1 MGVLLGY
8 RLFQL
13 LMLPLL
19 GAAASAAAAPPGCRT
34 RCGEVDVPYPF
45 GIGHN
50 CAMEGFSLDCNT
62 TDDGL
67 EKLFVFNVEIT
78 NISLPLGQARMLSEI
93 SWQCYNVSDNSI
105 DYYVWYLNFTDTPYR
120 FSDDLNKFTVIGC
133 DTLAY
138 FGGWKRPDTY
148 WSGCGSV
155 CHNEVSL
162 VNSSCSDIGCCQT
175 AIPKDLAYYEV
186 QFASNFNSSSIWN
199 FSPCS
204 YAVFNGKAPLV
215 VDWAIGNETCQ
226 VAQRNITSY
235 ACISE
240 HSECLNSSNGP
251 GYLCNCSSGYHGNPY
266 VAQGCQ
272 DINECDDKDRYP
284 CLGICKNTV
293 GSYDCSCPPGTHG
306 NPFNGNCTADQKLS
320 LPVKVIIGKT
330 PFTLT
335 CFFYRALTGRGNK
348 FCVCQLSLWGLSISF
363 KVLSLRIVN
372 FSHEFRPFS
381 RETSFLSTKKTSL
394 SNVCVSSPPG
404 KSNLCDFIIRKEE
417 HKIVRARSGSG
428 LIFLLISGMC
438 IYVIFQRRK
447 FIKIK
452 ERYFRE
458 HGGWIL
464 LEEIKAK
471 ERYFREQGLAF
482 KIFAKEEL
490 EKATEKYDQ
499 NRVLGRG
506 GHGTVYKGDLEDSR
520 VINHKNIVKLLGCCL
535 EVEVPMLV
543 YEFVSNGTLFQL
555 IHDNNSASPFSLATR
570 LRIAHES
577 AEALAYLHSSAS
589 PPIIHGD
596 VKSSNI
602 LLDEN
607 YTAKVSDFGASKLV
621 PKDED
626 QFATLPIYFEASEED
641 RSLASCFILATKENR
656 LMEILDDQVRNE
668 GDTELI
674 QEMSELA
681 KQCLKFTGEERPT
694 MKQVAEELDRL
705 RKFKQHPWV
714 PQNLEEI
721 ESLLKASQGRHPSS
735 RSFVPARPLGAS
747 RENLAA
753 ATGCLPSLRNGFSNV
768 SLPSSSSVP
777 LASLQVSLVNS
788 SCSGIGCCQTSIP
801 KDLTYYEVWFDSN
814 FNSSSIWNFSDCS
827 YAVFNS
833 KAPLVVDWAIGNE
846 TCEVAQRDT
855 TSYACISEHSECL
868 NSSNG
873 PGYLCNCSSGYHGNP
888 YVAHGCQGL

>member
-1 MGVLLGY
+1 M
-8 RLFQL
+8 
-13 LMLPLL
+13 
-19 GAAASAAAAPPGCRT
+19 GAAASAAAALPGCRT

-45 GIGHN
+45 GFGPN
-50 CAMEGFSLDCNT
+50 CSREGFSLDCNT

-78 NISLPLGQARMLSEI
+78 NISLPLGQARMLNEI
-93 SWQCYNVSDNSI
+93 SWQCYNASTNSI
-105 DYYVWYLNFTDTPYR
+105 DYSTWFLNLTNTPYR
-120 FSDDLNKFTVIGC
+120 FSDVHNKFTVIGC

-138 FGGWKRPDTY
+138 IGDFERADSY
-148 WSGCGSV
+148 QSGCVSV

-162 VNSSCSDIGCCQT
+162 VNSSCSGIGCCQT
-175 AIPKDLAYYEV
+175 SIPKDLTYYEV
-186 QFASNFNSSSIWN
+186 LFDRNFNSSSTSN
-199 FSPCS
+199 FSDCS
-204 YAVFNGKAPLV
+204 YAVLLEANQFEFLTSYITTNQFLSNRNCKAPLV
-215 VDWAIGNETCQ
+215 VDWAIRNETCEE
-226 VAQRNITSY
+226 AQRNITSY

-266 VAQGCQ
+266 VHRGCQ

-284 CLGICKNTV
+284 CFGICKNTV

-306 NPFNGNCTADQKLS
+306 NPLNGNCTADQKLS
-320 LPVKVIIGKT
+320 SPVKLIIG
-330 PFTLT
+330 
-335 CFFYRALTGRGNK
+335 
-348 FCVCQLSLWGLSISF
+348 
-363 KVLSLRIVN
+363 
-372 FSHEFRPFS
+372 
-381 RETSFLSTKKTSL
+381 
-394 SNVCVSSPPG
+394 
-404 KSNLCDFIIRKEE
+404 
-417 HKIVRARSGSG
+417 SGSG

-438 IYVIFQRRK
+438 ICVIFQRRK
-447 FIKIK
+447 FVKIK

-482 KIFAKEEL
+482 KIFVEEEL
-490 EKATEKYDQ
+490 EKATDKYDK

-506 GHGTVYKGDLEDSR
+506 GQGTVYKGVLEDSR
-520 VINHKNIVKLLGCCL
+520 VVAVKKPKIIDESQKNEFGKELLILSQINHKNIVKLLGCCL

-555 IHDNNSASPFSLATR
+555 IHDNNRASTFSLATR

-626 QFATLPIYFEASEED
+626 QFATLVQGTCGYLDPEYLQTCQLTEKSDVYSFGVVLLELMTRKKPIYFEASEDE

-681 KQCLKFTGEERPT
+681 KQCLKFMGEERPT

-705 RKFKQHPWV
+705 RKFNQHPWV
-714 PQNLEEI
+714 PQNTEES
-721 ESLLKASQGRHPSS
+721 ESLLSQPS
-735 RSFVPARPLGAS
+735 VDH
-747 RENLAA
+747 E
-753 ATGCLPSLRNGFSNV
+753 
-768 SLPSSSSVP
+768 
-777 LASLQVSLVNS
+777 
-788 SCSGIGCCQTSIP
+788 
-801 KDLTYYEVWFDSN
+801 TYYHG
-814 FNSSSIWNFSDCS
+814 I
-827 YAVFNS
+827 
-833 KAPLVVDWAIGNE
+833 E
-846 TCEVAQRDT
+846 TT
-855 TSYACISEHSECL
+855 TSY
-868 NSSNG
+868 
-873 PGYLCNCSSGYHGNP
+873 NP
-888 YVAHGCQGL
+888 EKRLGLDIEYGR

>member
-1 MGVLLGY
+1 M
-8 RLFQL
+8 
-13 LMLPLL
+13 M
-19 GAAASAAAAPPGCRT
+19 ASRN
-34 RCGEVDVPYPF
+34 F
-45 GIGHN
+45 
-50 CAMEGFSLDCNT
+50 FSS
-62 TDDGL
+62 
-67 EKLFVFNVEIT
+67 VVEIT
-78 NISLPLGQARMLSEI
+78 DISLPLGQARMLNEI
-93 SWQCYNVSDNSI
+93 SWQCYNAITNSI
-105 DYYVWYLNFTDTPYR
+105 NYRTWFLNLTNTPYR

-138 FGGWKRPDTY
+138 IGGWKRHDTY

-175 AIPKDLAYYEV
+175 AILKDLTYYEV
-186 QFASNFNSSSIWN
+186 LFDSNFNSSRTWN
-199 FSPCS
+199 FSKCS
-204 YAVFNGKAPLV
+204 YAVLLEANQFEFRTSYITTNQFLSNSSKAPLE
-215 VDWAIGNETCQ
+215 VDWAIRNETCEE
-226 VAQRNITSY
+226 AQRDITSY

-251 GYLCNCSSGYHGNPY
+251 GYLCNCSSGYQGNPY
-266 VAQGCQ
+266 VARGCQ

-306 NPFNGNCTADQKLS
+306 NPLNGNCTADQKVS

-335 CFFYRALTGRGNK
+335 CFFVARMSMFREIILIKRELKRLFFMNTGR
-348 FCVCQLSLWGLSISF
+348 I
-363 KVLSLRIVN
+363 VLSLRIVN

-381 RETSFLSTKKTSL
+381 RDTSFLSTKKTSL

-404 KSNLCDFIIRKEE
+404 KSNLCDFIIRKTE
-417 HKIVRARSGSG
+417 HKIVRARTGSG

-482 KIFAKEEL
+482 KIFVEEEL
-490 EKATEKYDQ
+490 EKATEKYDK
-499 NRVLGRG
+499 NRVLGKG

-555 IHDNNSASPFSLATR
+555 IHDNNRASPFCLATR

-626 QFATLPIYFEASEED
+626 QFATLPIYFEASEEE

-656 LMEILDDQVRNE
+656 LTEILDDQVRNE

-674 QEMSELA
+674 QEMCELA
-681 KQCLKFTGEERPT
+681 KQCLNFSGEERPT

-714 PQNLEEI
+714 PQNTEEI
-721 ESLLKASQGRHPSS
+721 ESLLTASQGRHPSL
-735 RSFVPARPLGAS
+735 RSFVPARTLGAS

-753 ATGCLPSLRNGFSNV
+753 ANGFLPSLRNAFSNL
-768 SLPSSSSVP
+768 SPPSSSSLP
-777 LASLQVSLVNS
+777 LASLQVNLVNS
-788 SCSGIGCCQTSIP
+788 SCSGIGCCRASSIP
-801 KDLTYYEVWFDSN
+801 KDLAFYEVWFDSN
-814 FNSSSIWNFSDCS
+814 FSSSSIWNFGRCS
-827 YAVFNS
+827 YAVFSS
-833 KAPLVVDWAIGNE
+833 KAPLVVDW
-846 TCEVAQRDT
+846 
-855 TSYACISEHSECL
+855 
-868 NSSNG
+868 
-873 PGYLCNCSSGYHGNP
+873 
-888 YVAHGCQGL
+888 

>member
-1 MGVLLGY
+1 MLGY
-8 RLFQL
+8 RLFLL
-13 LMLPLL
+13 LMLPLV

-34 RCGEVDVPYPF
+34 RCGEIDVPYPF
-45 GIGHN
+45 GIGSN
-50 CAMEGFSLDCNT
+50 CSREGFSLDCNT

-67 EKLFVFNVEIT
+67 EKLFVSNVEIT
-78 NISLPLGQARMLSEI
+78 NISLPLGQARMLNEI
-93 SWQCYNVSDNSI
+93 SWQCYNVSSKSLESSR
-105 DYYVWYLNFTDTPYR
+105 WSLNFTNRPYR

-138 FGGWKRPDTY
+138 IGGWKRHDTY

-175 AIPKDLAYYEV
+175 AILKDLTYYEV
-186 QFASNFNSSSIWN
+186 QFASNFNSSSTWN
-199 FSPCS
+199 FSKCS
-204 YAVFNGKAPLV
+204 YAVLLEANQFEFRTSYITTNQFLSNSSKAPLV
-215 VDWAIGNETCQ
+215 VDWAIRNETCEE
-226 VAQRNITSY
+226 AQRDITSY

-266 VAQGCQ
+266 VARGCQ

-306 NPFNGNCTADQKLS
+306 NPLNGNCTADQKLS
-320 LPVKVIIGKT
+320 SPVKVIIGT
-330 PFTLT
+330 
-335 CFFYRALTGRGNK
+335 
-348 FCVCQLSLWGLSISF
+348 
-363 KVLSLRIVN
+363 
-372 FSHEFRPFS
+372 
-381 RETSFLSTKKTSL
+381 
-394 SNVCVSSPPG
+394 
-404 KSNLCDFIIRKEE
+404 
-417 HKIVRARSGSG
+417 GSG

-520 VINHKNIVKLLGCCL
+520 VVAVKKPKIIDESQKNEFGKELLILSQINHKNIVKLLGCCL

-555 IHDNNSASPFSLATR
+555 IHDNNRASPFSLATR

-577 AEALAYLHSSAS
+577 AEALAYMHSSAS

-626 QFATLPIYFEASEED
+626 QFATLVQGTCGYLDPEYLQTCQLTEKSDVYSFGVVLLELMTRKKPIYFEASEED

-721 ESLLKASQGRHPSS
+721 ESLLSQPS
-735 RSFVPARPLGAS
+735 VDH
-747 RENLAA
+747 E
-753 ATGCLPSLRNGFSNV
+753 
-768 SLPSSSSVP
+768 
-777 LASLQVSLVNS
+777 
-788 SCSGIGCCQTSIP
+788 
-801 KDLTYYEVWFDSN
+801 TYYHG
-814 FNSSSIWNFSDCS
+814 I
-827 YAVFNS
+827 
-833 KAPLVVDWAIGNE
+833 E
-846 TCEVAQRDT
+846 TT
-855 TSYACISEHSECL
+855 TSY
-868 NSSNG
+868 
-873 PGYLCNCSSGYHGNP
+873 NP
-888 YVAHGCQGL
+888 EKRLGLDIEYGR

>member
-13 LMLPLL
+13 LMLPLV
-19 GAAASAAAAPPGCRT
+19 GATASAAAAPPGCRR

-45 GIGHN
+45 GIDPN
-50 CAMEGFSLDCNT
+50 CSREGFSLDCNKM
-62 TDDGL
+62 DGH
-67 EKLFVFNVEIT
+67 EKLFLSNVEIT

-93 SWQCYNVSDNSI
+93 SWQCYNVSNNSR
-105 DYYVWYLNFTDTPYR
+105 YGYVWSLDFTNRPYR
-120 FSDDLNKFTVIGC
+120 FSDVHNKFTVIGC

-138 FGGWKRPDTY
+138 IGGWKRNDTY

-175 AIPKDLAYYEV
+175 AIPNDLTYYEV
-186 QFASNFNSSSIWN
+186 LFDSNFNSSSTWN
-199 FSPCS
+199 FSDCS
-204 YAVFNGKAPLV
+204 YAVLLEANQFEFRTSYITTNQFLSNSSMAPMV
-215 VDWAIGNETCQ
+215 VDWAIRNETCE
-226 VAQRNITSY
+226 VAQRDITSY

-251 GYLCNCSSGYHGNPY
+251 GYLCNCSRGYQGNPY

-284 CLGICKNTV
+284 CLGICQNTV

-306 NPFNGNCTADQKLS
+306 NPLNANCTADQKLS
-320 LPVKVIIGKT
+320 SPVKVIIGKT

-335 CFFYRALTGRGNK
+335 CFFVARMSMFREIILIKRELKHIFFMDTGG
-348 FCVCQLSLWGLSISF
+348 
-363 KVLSLRIVN
+363 
-372 FSHEFRPFS
+372 EF
-381 RETSFLSTKKTSL
+381 
-394 SNVCVSSPPG
+394 
-404 KSNLCDFIIRKEE
+404 
-417 HKIVRARSGSG
+417 GSG

-482 KIFAKEEL
+482 KIFVKEEL

-520 VINHKNIVKLLGCCL
+520 VVAIKKPKIIDESQKNEFGKELLILSQINHKNIVKLLGCCL

-543 YEFVSNGTLFQL
+543 YEFISNGTLFQL
-555 IHDNNSASPFSLATR
+555 IHDNNRASPFSLATR

-626 QFATLPIYFEASEED
+626 QFATLVQGTCGYLDPEYLQTCQLTEKSDVYSFGVVLLELMTRKKPIYFEASEDE

-674 QEMSELA
+674 QEMSELV
-681 KQCLKFTGEERPT
+681 KQCLKFMGEERPT

-714 PQNLEEI
+714 PQNTEEI
-721 ESLLKASQGRHPSS
+721 ESLLSQPS
-735 RSFVPARPLGAS
+735 VDH
-747 RENLAA
+747 E
-753 ATGCLPSLRNGFSNV
+753 
-768 SLPSSSSVP
+768 
-777 LASLQVSLVNS
+777 
-788 SCSGIGCCQTSIP
+788 
-801 KDLTYYEVWFDSN
+801 TYY
-814 FNSSSIWNFSDCS
+814 
-827 YAVFNS
+827 
-833 KAPLVVDWAIGNE
+833 
-846 TCEVAQRDT
+846 
-855 TSYACISEHSECL
+855 H
-868 NSSNG
+868 
-873 PGYLCNCSSGYHGNP
+873 
-888 YVAHGCQGL
+888 

>member
-13 LMLPLL
+13 LMLPLV
-19 GAAASAAAAPPGCRT
+19 GAAASAAAAPKGCRT

-45 GIGHN
+45 GIDPN
-50 CAMEGFSLDCNT
+50 CSREGFSLNCSRTAEDH
-62 TDDGL
+62 
-67 EKLFVFNVEIT
+67 EKLFVLNVEIV
-78 NISLPLGQARMLSEI
+78 NISLPLGHARMLGEI
-93 SWQCYNVSDNSI
+93 SWQCYSARTNSTDNRTWSL
-105 DYYVWYLNFTDTPYR
+105 DFADKPYR

-138 FGGWKRPDTY
+138 IRGLKGNGSYR
-148 WSGCGSV
+148 SGCVSS
-155 CHNEVSL
+155 CQNEVSL
-162 VNSSCSDIGCCQT
+162 DNRSSCSGIGCCQT
-175 AIPKDLAYYEV
+175 SIPKDLTYYEV
-186 QFASNFNSSSIWN
+186 EFYSNFDSTSTWN
-199 FSPCS
+199 FSYCS
-204 YAVFNGKAPLV
+204 YAVLLEANQFEFQASYITMTNFWSNRNSTVPLV
-215 VDWAIGNETCQ
+215 VDWAIGNETCE
-226 VAQRNITSY
+226 VAQRDITSY

-266 VAQGCQ
+266 VAHGCQ
-272 DINECDDKDRYP
+272 DIDECSDKYRYP
-284 CLGICKNTV
+284 CHGICQNLP
-293 GSYDCSCPPGTHG
+293 GNYSCFCPRGTYG
-306 NPFNGNCTADQKLS
+306 DAFTGTCTHTQHQKLPS
-320 LPVKVIIGKT
+320 
-330 PFTLT
+330 
-335 CFFYRALTGRGNK
+335 
-348 FCVCQLSLWGLSISF
+348 
-363 KVLSLRIVN
+363 
-372 FSHEFRPFS
+372 
-381 RETSFLSTKKTSL
+381 STKVAIGT
-394 SNVCVSSPPG
+394 
-404 KSNLCDFIIRKEE
+404 
-417 HKIVRARSGSG
+417 GSG

-438 IYVIFQRRK
+438 IYVILQRRK
-447 FIKIK
+447 LIKIK

-471 ERYFREQGLAF
+471 ERSFREQGLAF

-506 GHGTVYKGDLEDSR
+506 GHGIVYKGDLEDSR
-520 VINHKNIVKLLGCCL
+520 VVAIKKPKIIDESQKNEFGKELLILSQINHKNIVKLLGCCL

-555 IHDNNSASPFSLATR
+555 IHDNNRASPFSLATR

-577 AEALAYLHSSAS
+577 AEALAYMHSSAS

-602 LLDEN
+602 LLDET

-626 QFATLPIYFEASEED
+626 QFATLVQGTCGYLDPEYLQTCQLTEKSDVYSFGVVLLELMTRKKPIYFEASEED

-674 QEMSELA
+674 REMSELA

-721 ESLLKASQGRHPSS
+721 ESLLSQPS
-735 RSFVPARPLGAS
+735 VDH
-747 RENLAA
+747 E
-753 ATGCLPSLRNGFSNV
+753 
-768 SLPSSSSVP
+768 
-777 LASLQVSLVNS
+777 
-788 SCSGIGCCQTSIP
+788 
-801 KDLTYYEVWFDSN
+801 TYYHG
-814 FNSSSIWNFSDCS
+814 I
-827 YAVFNS
+827 
-833 KAPLVVDWAIGNE
+833 E
-846 TCEVAQRDT
+846 TT
-855 TSYACISEHSECL
+855 TSY
-868 NSSNG
+868 
-873 PGYLCNCSSGYHGNP
+873 NP
-888 YVAHGCQGL
+888 EKRLGLDIEYGR

>member
-13 LMLPLL
+13 LMLPLVC
-19 GAAASAAAAPPGCRT
+19 AAASAAAAPPGCRR

-50 CAMEGFSLDCNT
+50 CAMEGFLLDCNT

-78 NISLPLGQARMLSEI
+78 NISLPLGQARMLNEI
-93 SWQCYNVSDNSI
+93 SWQCYNGSNKSTNYSD
-105 DYYVWYLNFTDTPYR
+105 WYLNFVGTPYR
-120 FSDDLNKFTVIGC
+120 FSDVHNKFTVIGC
-133 DTLAY
+133 ETLAY
-138 FGGWKRPDTY
+138 IGGRERNDSF
-148 WSGCGSV
+148 WSGCVSV
-155 CHNEVSL
+155 CYNEESL
-162 VNSSCSDIGCCQT
+162 VNNSCSGIGCCQT

-251 GYLCNCSSGYHGNPY
+251 GYLCSCSSGYHGNPY

-272 DINECDDKDRYP
+272 DIDECSDNDQNP
-284 CLGICKNTV
+284 CHGICQNLP
-293 GSYDCSCPPGTHG
+293 GNFSCFCPRGTYG
-306 NPFNGNCTADQKLS
+306 DAFTGTCTHTQHQKLPSSAKVAIGRS
-320 LPVKVIIGKT
+320 LFSTTAIGREQKT
-330 PFTLT
+330 S
-335 CFFYRALTGRGNK
+335 NK
-348 FCVCQLSLWGLSISF
+348 SPYLSLFLN
-363 KVLSLRIVN
+363 VLN
-372 FSHEFRPFS
+372 FYFLFFNFNNEFRPLAS
-381 RETSFLSTKKTSL
+381 SKKVLKTS
-394 SNVCVSSPPG
+394 CVSSHPG
-404 KSNLCDFIIRKEE
+404 KSNLCI
-417 HKIVRARSGSG
+417 GSG

-438 IYVIFQRRK
+438 IYVILQRRK
-447 FIKIK
+447 LIKIK

-490 EKATEKYDQ
+490 EKATEKYDK

-555 IHDNNSASPFSLATR
+555 IHDNNRASPFSLATR

-626 QFATLPIYFEASEED
+626 QFATLPIYFEASEDE

-681 KQCLKFTGEERPT
+681 KQCLKFIGEERPT
-694 MKQVAEELDRL
+694 MKEVAEELDRL

-714 PQNLEEI
+714 PQNTEEI
-721 ESLLKASQGRHPSS
+721 ESLLKASQGRHPSL

-753 ATGCLPSLRNGFSNV
+753 ANGFLPSLRNAFSNL
-768 SLPSSSSVP
+768 SPPSSSSVP

-827 YAVFNS
+827 YAVLLEANRFEFLTSYITTYQFWNNNNG

-846 TCEVAQRDT
+846 TCEVAQRNT
-855 TSYACISEHSECL
+855 TSYACISEHSKCL

>member
-1 MGVLLGY
+1 
-8 RLFQL
+8 
-13 LMLPLL
+13 MLPLVC
-19 GAAASAAAAPPGCRT
+19 AAASAAAAPPGCRR

-78 NISLPLGQARMLSEI
+78 NISLPLGQARMLNNI
-93 SWQCYNVSDNSI
+93 SWQCYNVSNNST
-105 DYYVWYLNFTDTPYR
+105 YSNTWRLNFVDTPYR
-120 FSDDLNKFTVIGC
+120 FSDVHNKFTVIGC

-138 FGGWKRPDTY
+138 IGGLERNDGF
-148 WSGCGSV
+148 WSGCVSL
-155 CHNEVSL
+155 CYNEASL
-162 VNSSCSDIGCCQT
+162 VNGSCSDIGCCQT
-175 AIPKDLAYYEV
+175 AIPKDLTYYEV
-186 QFASNFNSSSIWN
+186 SFDSNFNSSSIWN
-199 FSPCS
+199 FSDCS
-204 YAVFNGKAPLV
+204 YAVLLEANRFEFLTSYITTTQFWYNNNGKAPLV
-215 VDWAIGNETCQ
+215 VDWAIGNETCE

-240 HSECLNSSNGP
+240 HSKCLNSSNGP

-266 VAQGCQ
+266 VAHGCK
-272 DINECDDKDRYP
+272 DIDECSDKDQNP
-284 CLGICKNTV
+284 CHGICQNLP
-293 GSYDCSCPPGTHG
+293 GSYNCFCPRGTYG
-306 NPFNGNCTADQKLS
+306 DAFNGTCTQHQKLPS
-320 LPVKVIIGKT
+320 SAKVAIGKSLFST
-330 PFTLT
+330 VTFDAKT
-335 CFFYRALTGRGNK
+335 FVINK
-348 FCVCQLSLWGLSISF
+348 SPYLSLFLN
-363 KVLSLRIVN
+363 VLN
-372 FSHEFRPFS
+372 FYFLFFNFNNEFRPLAS
-381 RETSFLSTKKTSL
+381 SKKVLKTS
-394 SNVCVSSPPG
+394 CVSSSPPG
-404 KSNLCDFIIRKEE
+404 KSNLCT
-417 HKIVRARSGSG
+417 GSG

-438 IYVIFQRRK
+438 IYVILQRRK
-447 FIKIK
+447 LIKIK

-471 ERYFREQGLAF
+471 ERSFREQGLAF

-555 IHDNNSASPFSLATR
+555 IHDNNRASPFSLATR

-577 AEALAYLHSSAS
+577 AEALAYMHSSAS

-602 LLDEN
+602 LLDET

-668 GDTELI
+668 RDTELI

-705 RKFKQHPWV
+705 RKFKQ
-714 PQNLEEI
+714 
-721 ESLLKASQGRHPSS
+721 
-735 RSFVPARPLGAS
+735 
-747 RENLAA
+747 
-753 ATGCLPSLRNGFSNV
+753 
-768 SLPSSSSVP
+768 
-777 LASLQVSLVNS
+777 
-788 SCSGIGCCQTSIP
+788 
-801 KDLTYYEVWFDSN
+801 
-814 FNSSSIWNFSDCS
+814 
-827 YAVFNS
+827 
-833 KAPLVVDWAIGNE
+833 
-846 TCEVAQRDT
+846 
-855 TSYACISEHSECL
+855 
-868 NSSNG
+868 
-873 PGYLCNCSSGYHGNP
+873 
-888 YVAHGCQGL
+888 

>member
-13 LMLPLL
+13 LMLPLV
-19 GAAASAAAAPPGCRT
+19 GAAASAAAAPPGCRR

-45 GIGHN
+45 GIDPN
-50 CAMEGFSLDCNT
+50 CSMEGFSLDCNT

-67 EKLFVFNVEIT
+67 EKLFFSNVEIT

-93 SWQCYNVSDNSI
+93 SWQCYNVSNNSI
-105 DYYVWYLNFTDTPYR
+105 DGYVWSLDFTNTPYR

-138 FGGWKRPDTY
+138 IGGWKRHDTY

-175 AIPKDLAYYEV
+175 AILKDLTYYEV
-186 QFASNFNSSSIWN
+186 LFDSTFNSSSTWN
-199 FSPCS
+199 FSECS
-204 YAVFNGKAPLV
+204 YAVFKAPLV
-215 VDWAIGNETCQ
+215 VDWAIRNETCEE
-226 VAQRNITSY
+226 AQRDITSY

-240 HSECLNSSNGP
+240 HSECLTSSNGP
-251 GYLCNCSSGYHGNPY
+251 GYLCNCSSGYQGNPY
-266 VAQGCQ
+266 VPHGCQ
-272 DINECDDKDRYP
+272 DINECDYKDRYP
-284 CLGICKNTV
+284 CLGICQNTV

-306 NPFNGNCTADQKLS
+306 NPLNANCTADQKLS
-320 LPVKVIIGKT
+320 SPVKVIIGKT

-335 CFFYRALTGRGNK
+335 CFFFVFVSSIK
-348 FCVCQLSLWGLSISF
+348 FPLIFLFIYFPFLISLHRSD
-363 KVLSLRIVN
+363 VN

-381 RETSFLSTKKTSL
+381 RDTSFLSTKKNSL
-394 SNVCVSSPPG
+394 SNFCVSSPPW
-404 KSNLCDFIIRKEE
+404 KSNLCDFIIRKAE

-471 ERYFREQGLAF
+471 ERHFREQGLAF

-490 EKATEKYDQ
+490 EKATEKYDK

-506 GHGTVYKGDLEDSR
+506 GNGTVYKGDLEDSR

-555 IHDNNSASPFSLATR
+555 IHDNNRASPFSLATR

-626 QFATLPIYFEASEED
+626 QFATLPIYFEASEDE
-641 RSLASCFILATKENR
+641 RASHR
-656 LMEILDDQVRNE
+656 VYSGHE
-668 GDTELI
+668 GE
-674 QEMSELA
+674 
-681 KQCLKFTGEERPT
+681 PT
-694 MKQVAEELDRL
+694 YGD
-705 RKFKQHPWV
+705 
-714 PQNLEEI
+714 
-721 ESLLKASQGRHPSS
+721 
-735 RSFVPARPLGAS
+735 LG
-747 RENLAA
+747 
-753 ATGCLPSLRNGFSNV
+753 
-768 SLPSSSSVP
+768 
-777 LASLQVSLVNS
+777 
-788 SCSGIGCCQTSIP
+788 
-801 KDLTYYEVWFDSN
+801 
-814 FNSSSIWNFSDCS
+814 
-827 YAVFNS
+827 
-833 KAPLVVDWAIGNE
+833 
-846 TCEVAQRDT
+846 
-855 TSYACISEHSECL
+855 
-868 NSSNG
+868 
-873 PGYLCNCSSGYHGNP
+873 
-888 YVAHGCQGL
+888 

>member
-13 LMLPLL
+13 LMLPLV

-67 EKLFVFNVEIT
+67 EKLFFSNVEIT
-78 NISLPLGQARMLSEI
+78 NISLPLGQARMLNEI
-93 SWQCYNVSDNSI
+93 SWQCYNVSNNSL
-105 DYYVWYLNFTDTPYR
+105 DYNFWSLNLVGTPYR
-120 FSDDLNKFTVIGC
+120 FSDVHNRFTVIGC
-133 DTLAY
+133 ETLAY
-138 FGGWKRPDTY
+138 IGDFQSADSY
-148 WSGCGSV
+148 QSGCVSV
-155 CHNEVSL
+155 CHNEASL
-162 VNSSCSDIGCCQT
+162 VNSSCSGIGCCQT
-175 AIPKDLAYYEV
+175 SIPKDLTYYEV
-186 QFASNFNSSSIWN
+186 WFDSNFNSSSIWN
-199 FSPCS
+199 FSDCS
-204 YAVFNGKAPLV
+204 YAVLLEANQFEFLTSYITTNQFLSNSNSKAPLV
-215 VDWAIGNETCQ
+215 VDWAIGNETCE
-226 VAQRNITSY
+226 VAQRDTTSY

-266 VAQGCQ
+266 VAHGCQ
-272 DINECDDKDRYP
+272 DIDECSDKDQNP
-284 CLGICKNTV
+284 CHGICQNLP
-293 GSYDCSCPPGTHG
+293 GSYNCFCPRGTYG
-306 NPFNGNCTADQKLS
+306 DAFNGTCTQHQKLPS
-320 LPVKVIIGKT
+320 SAKVAIG
-330 PFTLT
+330 
-335 CFFYRALTGRGNK
+335 
-348 FCVCQLSLWGLSISF
+348 I
-363 KVLSLRIVN
+363 
-372 FSHEFRPFS
+372 
-381 RETSFLSTKKTSL
+381 
-394 SNVCVSSPPG
+394 
-404 KSNLCDFIIRKEE
+404 
-417 HKIVRARSGSG
+417 GSG

-506 GHGTVYKGDLEDSR
+506 GHGTVYKGVLEDSR
-520 VINHKNIVKLLGCCL
+520 VVAIKKPKIIDESQKNEFGKELLILSQINHKNIVKLLGCCL

-626 QFATLPIYFEASEED
+626 QFATLVQGTCGYLDPEYLQTCQLTEKSDVYSFGVVLLELMTRKKPIYFEASEEE
-641 RSLASCFILATKENR
+641 RSLASSFILASKENR

-674 QEMSELA
+674 QEMTSLA
-681 KQCLKFTGEERPT
+681 KQCLNFRGEERPT

-705 RKFKQHPWV
+705 RKFKHPWV
-714 PQNLEEI
+714 PQNTEEI
-721 ESLLKASQGRHPSS
+721 ESLLSQPS
-735 RSFVPARPLGAS
+735 VDH
-747 RENLAA
+747 E
-753 ATGCLPSLRNGFSNV
+753 
-768 SLPSSSSVP
+768 
-777 LASLQVSLVNS
+777 
-788 SCSGIGCCQTSIP
+788 
-801 KDLTYYEVWFDSN
+801 TYYHG
-814 FNSSSIWNFSDCS
+814 I
-827 YAVFNS
+827 
-833 KAPLVVDWAIGNE
+833 E
-846 TCEVAQRDT
+846 TT
-855 TSYACISEHSECL
+855 TSY
-868 NSSNG
+868 
-873 PGYLCNCSSGYHGNP
+873 NP
-888 YVAHGCQGL
+888 EKRLALDIEYGR

>member
-1 MGVLLGY
+1 SITINVLYRLYAALSREAGAPCGLEFDPDAGDHDKVGGSLLPGEVLMIFRICWVMGHSSRIAKMSRNAKDPLVLPDMSHLLVFSCGVIAEEDEHIWRSDVSTVDKGVSAQKFQTWVLTTAPGLANCLPRYMGVLLGY

-13 LMLPLL
+13 LMLPLV
-19 GAAASAAAAPPGCRT
+19 GAAASAAAAPPGCRR

-45 GIGHN
+45 GIDPN
-50 CAMEGFSLDCNT
+50 CSMEGFSLDCNK
-62 TDDGL
+62 TDGH
-67 EKLFVFNVEIT
+67 EKLFFSNVEIT
-78 NISLPLGQARMLSEI
+78 DISLPLGQARMLNEI
-93 SWQCYNVSDNSI
+93 SWQCYNESDNSR
-105 DYYVWYLNFTDTPYR
+105 DLSEWSLNFTDTPYR
-120 FSDDLNKFTVIGC
+120 FSDVHNKFTVIGC

-138 FGGWKRPDTY
+138 IGDFERADSY
-148 WSGCGSV
+148 QSGCVSV

-162 VNSSCSDIGCCQT
+162 VNSSCSGIGCCQT
-175 AIPKDLAYYEV
+175 SIPKDLTYYEV
-186 QFASNFNSSSIWN
+186 WFDSNFNSSSVWN
-199 FSPCS
+199 FSDCS
-204 YAVFNGKAPLV
+204 YAVLLEANRFEFRTSYITTYQFWYNRNGSAPLV
-215 VDWAIGNETCQ
+215 VDWAIGNETCE
-226 VAQRNITSY
+226 VAQRDITSY

-272 DINECDDKDRYP
+272 DIDECSDKYRYP
-284 CLGICKNTV
+284 CHGICQNLP
-293 GSYDCSCPPGTHG
+293 GNYSCFCPRGTYG
-306 NPFNGNCTADQKLS
+306 DAFTGTCTHTQPQKLPSSAKVAIGRS
-320 LPVKVIIGKT
+320 LFST
-330 PFTLT
+330 MTF
-335 CFFYRALTGRGNK
+335 
-348 FCVCQLSLWGLSISF
+348 
-363 KVLSLRIVN
+363 VL
-372 FSHEFRPFS
+372 
-381 RETSFLSTKKTSL
+381 
-394 SNVCVSSPPG
+394 
-404 KSNLCDFIIRKEE
+404 D
-417 HKIVRARSGSG
+417 G

-506 GHGTVYKGDLEDSR
+506 GHGTVYKGVLEDSR
-520 VINHKNIVKLLGCCL
+520 VVAIKKPKIIDESQKNEFGKELLILSQINHKNIVKLLGCCL

-626 QFATLPIYFEASEED
+626 QFATLVQGTCGYLDPEYLQTCQLTDKSDVYSFGVVLLELMTRKKPIYFEASEEE
-641 RSLASCFILATKENR
+641 RSLVSSFILGMKENQ

-674 QEMSELA
+674 QEMCELA
-681 KQCLKFTGEERPT
+681 KQCLNFRGEERPT

-705 RKFKQHPWV
+705 RKFK
-714 PQNLEEI
+714 
-721 ESLLKASQGRHPSS
+721 
-735 RSFVPARPLGAS
+735 
-747 RENLAA
+747 
-753 ATGCLPSLRNGFSNV
+753 
-768 SLPSSSSVP
+768 
-777 LASLQVSLVNS
+777 
-788 SCSGIGCCQTSIP
+788 
-801 KDLTYYEVWFDSN
+801 
-814 FNSSSIWNFSDCS
+814 
-827 YAVFNS
+827 
-833 KAPLVVDWAIGNE
+833 
-846 TCEVAQRDT
+846 
-855 TSYACISEHSECL
+855 
-868 NSSNG
+868 
-873 PGYLCNCSSGYHGNP
+873 
-888 YVAHGCQGL
+888 

>member
-1 MGVLLGY
+1 MGVLLRY

-13 LMLPLL
+13 LMLPLV
-19 GAAASAAAAPPGCRT
+19 GAAASAAGPLPGCRT
-34 RCGEVDVPYPF
+34 RCGEIDVPYPF
-45 GIGHN
+45 GIGPN
-50 CAMEGFSLDCNT
+50 CSREGFSLDCNT

-78 NISLPLGQARMLSEI
+78 DISLPLGQTRMLNGI
-93 SWQCYNVSDNSI
+93 SWQCYNVSNNST
-105 DYYVWYLNFTDTPYR
+105 YSNTWHLNLVGTPYR
-120 FSDDLNKFTVIGC
+120 FSDVHNKFTVIGC
-133 DTLAY
+133 ETLAY
-138 FGGWKRPDTY
+138 IGDFQSADSY
-148 WSGCGSV
+148 QSGCVSV

-162 VNSSCSDIGCCQT
+162 VNSSCSGIGCCQT
-175 AIPKDLAYYEV
+175 SIPKDLTYYEV
-186 QFASNFNSSSIWN
+186 WFDSNFNSSSIWN
-199 FSPCS
+199 FSDCS
-204 YAVFNGKAPLV
+204 YAVLLEANQFEFLTSYITTYQFWNNNNGKAPLV
-215 VDWAIGNETCQ
+215 VDWAIGNETCE
-226 VAQRNITSY
+226 VAQRSTTSY

-240 HSECLNSSNGP
+240 HSKCLNSSNGP
-251 GYLCNCSSGYHGNPY
+251 GYLCNCSSGYRGNPY
-266 VAQGCQ
+266 VAHGCQ
-272 DINECDDKDRYP
+272 DIDECSDKDQNP
-284 CLGICKNTV
+284 CHGICQNLP
-293 GSYDCSCPPGTHG
+293 GSYNCFCPRGTYG
-306 NPFNGNCTADQKLS
+306 DAFNGTCTQHQKLTS
-320 LPVKVIIGKT
+320 SAKVAIGK
-330 PFTLT
+330 
-335 CFFYRALTGRGNK
+335 
-348 FCVCQLSLWGLSISF
+348 SI
-363 KVLSLRIVN
+363 
-372 FSHEFRPFS
+372 
-381 RETSFLSTKKTSL
+381 
-394 SNVCVSSPPG
+394 
-404 KSNLCDFIIRKEE
+404 
-417 HKIVRARSGSG
+417 GSG

-499 NRVLGRG
+499 NRVLGRR
-506 GHGTVYKGDLEDSR
+506 GHGTVYKGVFEDSR
-520 VINHKNIVKLLGCCL
+520 VVAIKKPKIIDESQKNEFGKELLILSQINHKNIVKLLGCCL

-626 QFATLPIYFEASEED
+626 QFATLVQGTCGYLDPEYLQTCQLTDKSDVYSFGVVLLELMTCKKPIYFEASKEE
-641 RSLASCFILATKENR
+641 RSLVSSFILAMKENQY
-656 LMEILDDQVRNE
+656 LEILDDQVRNE

-674 QEMSELA
+674 QEMCELA
-681 KQCLKFTGEERPT
+681 KQCLNFRGEERPT

-714 PQNLEEI
+714 PQNTEEI
-721 ESLLKASQGRHPSS
+721 ESLLCQPS
-735 RSFVPARPLGAS
+735 VDH
-747 RENLAA
+747 E
-753 ATGCLPSLRNGFSNV
+753 
-768 SLPSSSSVP
+768 
-777 LASLQVSLVNS
+777 
-788 SCSGIGCCQTSIP
+788 
-801 KDLTYYEVWFDSN
+801 TYYHG
-814 FNSSSIWNFSDCS
+814 I
-827 YAVFNS
+827 
-833 KAPLVVDWAIGNE
+833 E
-846 TCEVAQRDT
+846 TT
-855 TSYACISEHSECL
+855 TSY
-868 NSSNG
+868 
-873 PGYLCNCSSGYHGNP
+873 NP
-888 YVAHGCQGL
+888 EKRLTLDIEYGR

>member
-1 MGVLLGY
+1 MGVLLRY

-13 LMLPLL
+13 LMLPLV
-19 GAAASAAAAPPGCRT
+19 GAAASAAGPLPGCRT
-34 RCGEVDVPYPF
+34 RCGEIDVPYPF
-45 GIGHN
+45 GIGPN
-50 CAMEGFSLDCNT
+50 CSREGFSLDCNT

-78 NISLPLGQARMLSEI
+78 DISLPLGQTRMLNGI
-93 SWQCYNVSDNSI
+93 SWQCYNVSNNST
-105 DYYVWYLNFTDTPYR
+105 YSNTWHLNLVGTPYR
-120 FSDDLNKFTVIGC
+120 FSDVHNKFTVIGC
-133 DTLAY
+133 ETLAY
-138 FGGWKRPDTY
+138 IGDFQSADSY
-148 WSGCGSV
+148 QSGCVSV

-162 VNSSCSDIGCCQT
+162 VNSSCSGIGCCQT
-175 AIPKDLAYYEV
+175 SIPKDLTYYEV
-186 QFASNFNSSSIWN
+186 WFDSNFNSSSIWN
-199 FSPCS
+199 FSDCS
-204 YAVFNGKAPLV
+204 YAVLLEANQFEFLTSYITTYQFWNNNNGKAPLV
-215 VDWAIGNETCQ
+215 VDWAIGNETCE
-226 VAQRNITSY
+226 VAQRSTTSY

-240 HSECLNSSNGP
+240 HSKCLNSSNGP
-251 GYLCNCSSGYHGNPY
+251 GYLCNCSSGYRGNPY
-266 VAQGCQ
+266 VAHGCQ
-272 DINECDDKDRYP
+272 DIDECSDKDQNP
-284 CLGICKNTV
+284 CHGICQNLP
-293 GSYDCSCPPGTHG
+293 GSYNCFCPRGTYG
-306 NPFNGNCTADQKLS
+306 DAFNGTCTQHQKLTS
-320 LPVKVIIGKT
+320 SAKVAIG
-330 PFTLT
+330 
-335 CFFYRALTGRGNK
+335 
-348 FCVCQLSLWGLSISF
+348 I
-363 KVLSLRIVN
+363 
-372 FSHEFRPFS
+372 
-381 RETSFLSTKKTSL
+381 
-394 SNVCVSSPPG
+394 
-404 KSNLCDFIIRKEE
+404 
-417 HKIVRARSGSG
+417 GSG

-499 NRVLGRG
+499 NRVLGRR
-506 GHGTVYKGDLEDSR
+506 GHGTVYKGVFEDSR
-520 VINHKNIVKLLGCCL
+520 VVAIKKPKIIDESQKNEFGKELLILSQINHKNIVKLLGCCL

-626 QFATLPIYFEASEED
+626 QFATLVQGTCGYLDPEYLQTCQLTDKSDVYSFGVVLLELMTCKKPIYFEASKEE
-641 RSLASCFILATKENR
+641 RSLVSSFILAMKENQY
-656 LMEILDDQVRNE
+656 LEILDDQVRNE

-674 QEMSELA
+674 QEMCELA
-681 KQCLKFTGEERPT
+681 KQCLNFRGEERPT

-714 PQNLEEI
+714 PQNTEEI
-721 ESLLKASQGRHPSS
+721 ESLLCQPS
-735 RSFVPARPLGAS
+735 VDH
-747 RENLAA
+747 E
-753 ATGCLPSLRNGFSNV
+753 
-768 SLPSSSSVP
+768 
-777 LASLQVSLVNS
+777 
-788 SCSGIGCCQTSIP
+788 
-801 KDLTYYEVWFDSN
+801 TYYHG
-814 FNSSSIWNFSDCS
+814 I
-827 YAVFNS
+827 
-833 KAPLVVDWAIGNE
+833 E
-846 TCEVAQRDT
+846 TT
-855 TSYACISEHSECL
+855 TSY
-868 NSSNG
+868 
-873 PGYLCNCSSGYHGNP
+873 NP
-888 YVAHGCQGL
+888 EKRLTLDIEYGR

>member
-13 LMLPLL
+13 LMLPLVC
-19 GAAASAAAAPPGCRT
+19 AAASAAAAPPGCRR

-45 GIGHN
+45 GIDPN
-50 CAMEGFSLDCNT
+50 CSREGFSLNCST

-78 NISLPLGQARMLSEI
+78 DISLPLGQARMLNEI
-93 SWQCYNVSDNSI
+93 SRQCYNVSSKSLESSL
-105 DYYVWYLNFTDTPYR
+105 WSLNLTNTPYR

-138 FGGWKRPDTY
+138 IGGWKRHDTY

-162 VNSSCSDIGCCQT
+162 VNSSSCSGIGCCQT
-175 AIPKDLAYYEV
+175 AILKDLTYYEV
-186 QFASNFNSSSIWN
+186 LFDSNFNSSRTWN
-199 FSPCS
+199 FSKCS
-204 YAVFNGKAPLV
+204 YAVLLEANQFEFRTSYITTNQFLSNSSKAPLV
-215 VDWAIGNETCQ
+215 VDWAIRNETCE

-240 HSECLNSSNGP
+240 HSECLDSSNGP

-266 VAQGCQ
+266 VAHGCQ
-272 DINECDDKDRYP
+272 DIDECSDNYRYP
-284 CLGICKNTV
+284 CHGICQNLP
-293 GSYDCSCPPGTHG
+293 GNFSCFCPRGTYG
-306 NPFNGNCTADQKLS
+306 DAFTGTCTHTQHQKLPSSAKVAIGRS
-320 LPVKVIIGKT
+320 LFSTMAIEPQRTFVI
-330 PFTLT
+330 
-335 CFFYRALTGRGNK
+335 NK
-348 FCVCQLSLWGLSISF
+348 SPYLSLFL
-363 KVLSLRIVN
+363 KVLN
-372 FSHEFRPFS
+372 FYFLFFNFNNEFRPLAS
-381 RETSFLSTKKTSL
+381 SKKVLKTS
-394 SNVCVSSPPG
+394 CVSSPPG
-404 KSNLCDFIIRKEE
+404 KSNLCT
-417 HKIVRARSGSG
+417 GSG

-438 IYVIFQRRK
+438 IYVILQRRK

-555 IHDNNSASPFSLATR
+555 IHDNNRASPFSLATR

-626 QFATLPIYFEASEED
+626 QFATLPIYFEASEDE
-641 RSLASCFILATKENR
+641 RSLASCFTLATKENR

-681 KQCLKFTGEERPT
+681 KQCLKFMGEERPT

-714 PQNLEEI
+714 PQNTEEI
-721 ESLLKASQGRHPSS
+721 ESLLSVARTTSPSPS
-735 RSFVPARPLGAS
+735 LRSFVPARPLGAS
-747 RENLAA
+747 RIQQRLENLAA
-753 ATGCLPSLRNGFSNV
+753 ANGFLPSLRNAFSNL
-768 SLPSSSSVP
+768 SPPSSSSVS
-777 LASLQVSLVNS
+777 LASLQVLLLATDP
-788 SCSGIGCCQTSIP
+788 QP
-801 KDLTYYEVWFDSN
+801 M
-814 FNSSSIWNFSDCS
+814 
-827 YAVFNS
+827 
-833 KAPLVVDWAIGNE
+833 
-846 TCEVAQRDT
+846 
-855 TSYACISEHSECL
+855 
-868 NSSNG
+868 
-873 PGYLCNCSSGYHGNP
+873 
-888 YVAHGCQGL
+888 

>member
-13 LMLPLL
+13 LMLPLV
-19 GAAASAAAAPPGCRT
+19 GATASAAAAPPGCRR

-45 GIGHN
+45 GIDPN
-50 CAMEGFSLDCNT
+50 CSREGFSLDCNKM
-62 TDDGL
+62 DGH
-67 EKLFVFNVEIT
+67 EKLFLSNVEIT

-93 SWQCYNVSDNSI
+93 SWQ
-105 DYYVWYLNFTDTPYR
+105 PYR
-120 FSDDLNKFTVIGC
+120 FSDVHNKFTVIGC

-138 FGGWKRPDTY
+138 IGGWKRNDTY

-155 CHNEVSL
+155 CHNEVL
-162 VNSSCSDIGCCQT
+162 FD
-175 AIPKDLAYYEV
+175 
-186 QFASNFNSSSIWN
+186 SNFNSSSTWN
-199 FSPCS
+199 FSDCS
-204 YAVFNGKAPLV
+204 YAVFMAPMV
-215 VDWAIGNETCQ
+215 VDWAIRNETCE
-226 VAQRNITSY
+226 VAQRDTTSY

-251 GYLCNCSSGYHGNPY
+251 GYLCNCSRGYQGNPY

-284 CLGICKNTV
+284 CLGICQNTV

-306 NPFNGNCTADQKLS
+306 NPLNANCTADQKLS
-320 LPVKVIIGKT
+320 SPVKVIIGKT

-335 CFFYRALTGRGNK
+335 CFFVARMSIIK
-348 FCVCQLSLWGLSISF
+348 FPLIFLFIYFPFLISLHRSD
-363 KVLSLRIVN
+363 VN

-381 RETSFLSTKKTSL
+381 RDTSFLSTKKNSL
-394 SNVCVSSPPG
+394 SNFCVSSLPG
-404 KSNLCDFIIRKEE
+404 KSNFNKNK
-417 HKIVRARSGSG
+417 HPGFYHQKSRAQNCSVLVLYGSG

-543 YEFVSNGTLFQL
+543 YEFISNGTLFQL
-555 IHDNNSASPFSLATR
+555 IHDNNRASPFSLATR

-626 QFATLPIYFEASEED
+626 QFATLPIYFEASEDE

-674 QEMSELA
+674 QEMSELV
-681 KQCLKFTGEERPT
+681 KQCLKFMGEERPT

-714 PQNLEEI
+714 PQNTEEI
-721 ESLLKASQGRHPSS
+721 ESLLTSQGRHPSS

-753 ATGCLPSLRNGFSNV
+753 ANGFLPSLRNAFSNL
-768 SLPSSSSVP
+768 SPPSSSSVP

-801 KDLTYYEVWFDSN
+801 KDLAYYEVWFDSN
-814 FNSSSIWNFSDCS
+814 FSSSSIWNFSCCS
-827 YAVFNS
+827 YAVFIS

-846 TCEVAQRDT
+846 IAKRNR
-855 TSYACISEHSECL
+855 TSYTCISEHRECL

-873 PGYLCNCSSGYHGNP
+873 PGYRCNCSSGYHGNP
-888 YVAHGCQGL
+888 YVAHGCQDIDECSDKYQYPCNGICQNLPGSYNCFCLKLHFRLWCFHNRSFVQAFI